1 MKKRYAV
8 SDLVEG
14 YYFTS
19 DAYLD
24 SENIFVPEGVPIR
37 ARDIENLKRLDIS
50 HVYSEGTLTAPK
62 TEAPLD
68 ETDEQ
73 NKKLFQDVDAYSAY
87 KKSIMDF
94 SLFLASLQE
103 KPEKHAVDD
112 LSEKILTLAQTQE
125 ITLVSAIISANI
137 EHDQNAQSAVNTAI
151 FSFLIGKVMAL
162 PNYRLKTLITGALLH
177 DIGMQKIPEAIVKKN
192 GNLTRA
198 ELQQIKTHPLLS
210 YQLVTRTLGYP
221 DEVGVIVLQHHERWD
236 GEGYPRKLKGAEI
249 DILARIVS
257 VADAFEAMIS
267 EKPYRNS
274 MIGYQ
279 AMKHLM
285 SDNGRRF
292 DPDVLKAFLQSMGV
306 YPVGSLVLLN
316 NSAIARVVENHA
328 QAPLRPKIR
337 LLVDATGT
345 VFQEHEGSMIDL
357 LKEKALFIVRAIS
370 PQELK

>member
-8 SDLVEG
+8 SELIEG

-24 SENIFVPEGVPIR
+24 SENIFVPEGIPIR
-37 ARDIENLKRLDIS
+37 ARDIENLKRWDIT

-62 TEAPLD
+62 ANVPLD
-68 ETDEQ
+68 KTDEQ
-73 NKKLFQDVDAYSAY
+73 NKKLFQDADAYTAY
-87 KKSIMDF
+87 KKNIMEF

-103 KPEKHAVDD
+103 KPEKHAVDE

-125 ITLVSAIISANI
+125 IALVSAIISANI
-137 EHDQNAQSAVNTAI
+137 EIDQNARSAVNTAI
-151 FSFLIGKVMAL
+151 FSYLIGKRLAL
-162 PNYRLKTLITGALLH
+162 PNYRLKTLIIGALLH
-177 DIGMQKIPEAIVKKN
+177 DVGMHKIPEAIVKKN
-192 GNLTRA
+192 GDLTQA

-221 DEVGVIVLQHHERWD
+221 DEVGIVVLQHHERWD
-236 GEGYPRKLKGAEI
+236 GEGYPRKLKSTDI

-316 NSAIARVVENHA
+316 NSAIARVMENHA
-328 QAPLRPKIR
+328 DAPLRPKLR

-345 VFQEHEGSMIDL
+345 VFQEHEGVMLDL
-357 LKEKALFIVRAIS
+357 LKEKALFIIRAIS

>member
-37 ARDIENLKRLDIS
+37 ARDIENLKRWDIT

-125 ITLVSAIISANI
+125 ITLVSAIISASI

-151 FSFLIGKVMAL
+151 FSFLISRVMAL

-177 DIGMQKIPEAIVKKN
+177 DIGMQKIPEAIIKKN
-192 GNLTRA
+192 GNLTPA
-198 ELQQIKTHPLLS
+198 ELQQIRTHPLLS

-345 VFQEHEGSMIDL
+345 VFQEHEGSMLDL

>member
-37 ARDIENLKRLDIS
+37 ARDIENLKRWDIT
-50 HVYSEGTLTAPK
+50 HIYSEGTLTAPK
-62 TEAPLD
+62 ARAPHD

-73 NKKLFQDVDAYSAY
+73 NKKLFQNANAYTAY
-87 KKSIMDF
+87 KKSIMEF

-103 KPEKHAVDD
+103 KPEKHAVDE

-125 ITLVSAIISANI
+125 IALVSAIISANI
-137 EHDQNAQSAVNTAI
+137 ELDQTARSAVNTAI

-177 DIGMQKIPEAIVKKN
+177 DIGMQKIPKAIVTKN
-192 GNLTRA
+192 GNLTPA

-236 GEGYPRKLKGAEI
+236 GEGYPRKLKGTEI

-279 AMKHLM
+279 AMKQLM

-328 QAPLRPKIR
+328 EAPLRPKLR
-337 LLVDATGT
+337 LLVDAAGT
-345 VFQEHEGSMIDL
+345 VFQEHEGVMLDL

-370 PQELK
+370 SQELK

>member
-37 ARDIENLKRLDIS
+37 ARDIENLKRWDIS

-192 GNLTRA
+192 GNLTPA

>member
-8 SDLVEG
+8 ADLVEG

-37 ARDIENLKRLDIS
+37 ARDIENLKRWDIT

-62 TEAPLD
+62 AEAPLD
-68 ETDEQ
+68 ATDEQ
-73 NKKLFQDVDAYSAY
+73 NKKLFQDADAYTAY
-87 KKSIMDF
+87 KKSIMEF

-103 KPEKHAVDD
+103 KPEKHAVDE

-125 ITLVSAIISANI
+125 IALVSAIISANI
-137 EHDQNAQSAVNTAI
+137 ELDQNARSAVNTAI

-177 DIGMQKIPEAIVKKN
+177 DIGMQKIPEAIVTKN
-192 GNLTRA
+192 GNLTPA

-221 DEVGVIVLQHHERWD
+221 DEVGIIVLQHHERWD
-236 GEGYPRKLKGAEI
+236 GEGYPRKLKGTEI

-328 QAPLRPKIR
+328 EAPLRPKLR

-345 VFQEHEGSMIDL
+345 VFQEHEGVMLDL

>member
-1 MKKRYAV
+1 
-8 SDLVEG
+8 
-14 YYFTS
+14 
-19 DAYLD
+19 
-24 SENIFVPEGVPIR
+24 
-37 ARDIENLKRLDIS
+37 
-50 HVYSEGTLTAPK
+50 
-62 TEAPLD
+62 
-68 ETDEQ
+68 
-73 NKKLFQDVDAYSAY
+73 
-87 KKSIMDF
+87 
-94 SLFLASLQE
+94 
-103 KPEKHAVDD
+103 
-112 LSEKILTLAQTQE
+112 
-125 ITLVSAIISANI
+125 
-137 EHDQNAQSAVNTAI
+137 
-151 FSFLIGKVMAL
+151 
-162 PNYRLKTLITGALLH
+162 
-177 DIGMQKIPEAIVKKN
+177 
-192 GNLTRA
+192 
-198 ELQQIKTHPLLS
+198 
-210 YQLVTRTLGYP
+210 LGYP

>member
-37 ARDIENLKRLDIS
+37 ARDIENLKRWDIS

-192 GNLTRA
+192 GNLTPA
-198 ELQQIKTHPLLS
+198 ELQQIKIHPLLS

>member
-1 MKKRYAV
+1 MDIKKRYAV

-37 ARDIENLKRLDIS
+37 ARDIENLKRWDIS

-73 NKKLFQDVDAYSAY
+73 NKKLFQDVHAYSAY

-192 GNLTRA
+192 GN
-198 ELQQIKTHPLLS
+198 
-210 YQLVTRTLGYP
+210 
-221 DEVGVIVLQHHERWD
+221 
-236 GEGYPRKLKGAEI
+236 
-249 DILARIVS
+249 
-257 VADAFEAMIS
+257 
-267 EKPYRNS
+267 
-274 MIGYQ
+274 
-279 AMKHLM
+279 
-285 SDNGRRF
+285 
-292 DPDVLKAFLQSMGV
+292 QS
-306 YPVGSLVLLN
+306 
-316 NSAIARVVENHA
+316 
-328 QAPLRPKIR
+328 
-337 LLVDATGT
+337 
-345 VFQEHEGSMIDL
+345 
-357 LKEKALFIVRAIS
+357 
-370 PQELK
+370 